1 MKSKKTKEF
10 LYFKKFIGPTTS
22 FNGEKMKIKLFS
34 FLILFIT
41 AHFLTG
47 CVTLPHQIW
56 RPWTRTIEGNAA
68 VPLNSNLNISV
79 KGSTLALVGNEELL
93 QEQIKD
99 KVTELVIETRL

>member
-1 MKSKKTKEF
+1 
-10 LYFKKFIGPTTS
+10 
-22 FNGEKMKIKLFS
+22 MKIKLFS

-41 AHFLTG
+41 AQFLTG

-99 KVTELVIETRL
+99 KVTELVKRRGYNVVSKAGEYLFNFNL